1 VVFDLRLLGKN
12 HHNLGGG
19 EDMMKKLRNVM
30 CLALAAGLVFSTTLQ
45 PANACT
51 RILYETGTGTY
62 ITARSMDWVDPELTS
77 DLWIFPQ
84 GLERNGGGSDNE
96 LTWTS
101 RYGSVITAFYCTA
114 SADGMN
120 EMGLVGNMQYLTEA
134 DFGDPA
140 ETGKPTISIGA
151 WLQYFLDNF
160 ASVEEAVAAMQDPPF
175 TIVSKPVEN
184 GFPALIHMSI
194 SDATGDS
201 AIFEYLDGE
210 LVIHHGPEYVVMTN
224 SPIYSEQLA
233 LNAYWEAAGG
243 ENFLPGTASA
253 TDRWVRASYYLR
265 TMEKQEDRRLALAT
279 VFSLIRG
286 VSAPVSSANG
296 VETLWRTV
304 ADHDAKTYYFDSVI
318 SPSVFWIDLNNVDLT
333 PGAPAMTLRVSGDR
347 PLAGEVSSQFEEAA
361 PFEFL

>member
-1 VVFDLRLLGKN
+1 
-12 HHNLGGG
+12 
-19 EDMMKKLRNVM
+19 MMKKLTNGLR
-30 CLALAAGLVFSTTLQ
+30 LALVAGVLASTTLQ
-45 PANACT
+45 PANACS

-84 GLERNGGGSDNE
+84 GIERNGGGSDNE

-101 RYGSVITAFYCTA
+101 KYGSVITAFYGTA

-120 EMGLVGNMQYLTEA
+120 EKGLVGNMQYLTEA

-160 ASVEEAVAAMQDPPF
+160 ATVEEAVAAMQDPAF

-184 GFPALIHMSI
+184 GFPALIHMAI

-201 AIFEYLDGE
+201 AIFEYLGGE

-233 LNAYWEAAGG
+233 LNAYWEKAGG

-253 TDRWVRASYYLR
+253 TDRWVRASYYLK
-265 TMEKQEDRRLALAT
+265 TMKKQEDPRLALAT

-318 SPSVFWIDLNNVDLT
+318 SPSVFWIDLNKVDLT
-333 PGAPAMTLRVSGDR
+333 PGAKVMTLKVSKDR
-347 PLAGEVSSQFEEAA
+347 PLAGEVSSQFEEAE